1 MSRTPKVIPIS
12 GDSIGESDASN
23 IRSAVSSKG
32 DTVTALERGIAVL
45 RCFSRVDR
53 ELSNTELSQR
63 TGIPKPTVTRL
74 AATLVSLG
82 LLRQNAGT
90 ESFELA
96 AGVVSMAQAFLSG
109 LDVRARARP
118 HMQVLADKTGGTV
131 LLAVRDGLEMVLIE
145 VSRPRMSMI
154 SSVLDVGSRVPL
166 PNSAL
171 GRAYL
176 AGVEERECAQL
187 METLHLSRG
196 SEWPRLLPGL
206 NDALAEARQR
216 GYAGSFSE
224 WHREIG
230 SLAVPIQGPNGEVM
244 ALNCG
249 GPAFAFSAE
258 KLHGEVGQPLLA
270 AADVIARDIG
280 GNLPLVHLIQRRTP

>member
-1 MSRTPKVIPIS
+1 MSRTPKAAPS
-12 GDSIGESDASN
+12 SAS
-23 IRSAVSSKG
+23 SQSSHQATEREAGQAKS
-32 DTVTALERGIAVL
+32 DTVSALERGIAVL
-45 RCFSRVDR
+45 RCFSRIDR
-53 ELSNTELSQR
+53 ELSNTELSLR

-82 LLRQNAGT
+82 LLRQNAAT

-118 HMQVLADKTGGTV
+118 HMQALADQTGGTV

-154 SSVLDVGSRVPL
+154 SSTLDVGSRVPL

-176 AGVEERECAQL
+176 AGVDARERSQL

-196 SEWPRLLPGL
+196 SEWPRLAPGL
-206 NDALAEARQR
+206 DKALAEASQL
-216 GYAGSFSE
+216 GYAGSYGE

-230 SLAVPIQGPNGEVM
+230 SLATPVQGPNGEVM

-258 KLHGEVGQPLLA
+258 KLHGEVAQPLLA
-270 AADVIARDIG
+270 TAAVIAQDIG
-280 GNLPLVHLIQRRTP
+280 GSLPLAQALSRRTP

>member
-1 MSRTPKVIPIS
+1 MSRTPKAAPS
-12 GDSIGESDASN
+12 SAS
-23 IRSAVSSKG
+23 SQSSHQAIEREAGQAKG
-32 DTVTALERGIAVL
+32 DTVSALERGIAVL
-45 RCFSRVDR
+45 RCFSRIDR
-53 ELSNTELSQR
+53 ELSNTELSLR

-82 LLRQNAGT
+82 LLRQNAVT

-118 HMQVLADKTGGTV
+118 HMQALADQTGGTV

-154 SSVLDVGSRVPL
+154 SSTLDVGSRVPL

-176 AGVEERECAQL
+176 AGVDARERSQL

-196 SEWPRLLPGL
+196 SEWPRLAPGL
-206 NDALAEARQR
+206 DKALAEASQL
-216 GYAGSFSE
+216 GYAGSYGE

-230 SLAVPIQGPNGEVM
+230 SLATPVQGPNGEVM

-258 KLHGEVGQPLLA
+258 KLHGEVAQPLLA
-270 AADVIARDIG
+270 TAAVIAQDIG
-280 GNLPLVHLIQRRTP
+280 GSLPLAQALSRRTP

>member
-1 MSRTPKVIPIS
+1 MSRPSKAS
-12 GDSIGESDASN
+12 SSMHAGDLGQTAL
-23 IRSAVSSKG
+23 SKG
-32 DTVTALERGIAVL
+32 DTVSALERGIAVL
-45 RCFSRVDR
+45 RCFSRTDR
-53 ELSNTELSQR
+53 VLSNTELSER

-82 LLRQNAGT
+82 LLRQNAAT

-118 HMQVLADKTGGTV
+118 HMQTLADLTGGTV

-154 SSVLDVGSRVPL
+154 SSTLDVGSRVPL

-176 AGVEERECAQL
+176 AGVDERERAQL
-187 METLHLSRG
+187 IETLHLSRG

-206 NDALAEARQR
+206 DGALAEAGRC
-216 GYAGSFSE
+216 GYAGSFGE

-230 SLAVPIQGPNGEVM
+230 SLATPIQGPNGEVM

-249 GPAFAFSAE
+249 GPAFAFNAE
-258 KLHGEVGQPLLA
+258 KLHGEVAKPLLA
-270 AADVIARDIG
+270 TAASIAQDIG
-280 GNLPLVHLIQRRTP
+280 GSLPLSQSLQRRTP